1 LQAVYTTGGSTG
13 LNPCCSLPRRFICSV
28 CDPVW
33 QASRGQ
39 LLPGR
44 VATDGDAGCFRE
56 NVAAGG
62 VVCGLVDF
70 CSTPRETPVGA
81 ILGRAASGTSCGSKK
96 LSRVRAKRIKPI
108 IGLVGGIGAG
118 KSSVA
123 RVLQSLGAAVI
134 DSDRLAH
141 DELADPEVIATLRG
155 WWGDK
160 VCPSDEVDR
169 KALASIVFSDPHELD
184 RLEKLLYPRIHR
196 RRERLVAGYNAD
208 PAVRAIVLDAPKLY
222 EAGLGDY
229 CDAVIF
235 VAADWSVRVRR
246 VAASRGWT
254 EEELRRRENLQNSL
268 DTKRANAD
276 HVVINHSS
284 LDQLRID
291 VERIFFSVLAAFA

>member
-1 LQAVYTTGGSTG
+1 MLAGRVELCSTPSEAPFESI
-13 LNPCCSLPRRFICSV
+13 L
-28 CDPVW
+28 
-33 QASRGQ
+33 
-39 LLPGR
+39 GR
-44 VATDGDAGCFRE
+44 VA
-56 NVAAGG
+56 
-62 VVCGLVDF
+62 
-70 CSTPRETPVGA
+70 SGA
-81 ILGRAASGTSCGSKK
+81 SRGSKK
-96 LSRVRAKRIKPI
+96 LSRGRGKRNKPI

-155 WWGDK
+155 WWGDE

-169 KALASIVFSDPHELD
+169 KALASIVFDDRHELD

-196 RRERLVAGYNAD
+196 RRERLVDGFNAD
-208 PAVRAIVLDAPKLY
+208 PAVRAVVLDAPKLY

-235 VAADWSVRVRR
+235 VAADWPVRVGR
-246 VAASRGWT
+246 VAALRGWT

-284 LDQLRID
+284 MDQLRTD
-291 VERIFFSVLAAFA
+291 VERIFSSVLATFA

>member
-1 LQAVYTTGGSTG
+1 M
-13 LNPCCSLPRRFICSV
+13 CSV

-33 QASRGQ
+33 QASRGP

-44 VATDGDAGCFRE
+44 VATDGDGGCFRKS
-56 NVAAGG
+56 VAADG
-62 VVCGLVDF
+62 VVCGSVDS
-70 CSTPRETPVGA
+70 CSTPCVAPFGA
-81 ILGRAASGTSCGSKK
+81 ILGRVASGVSRGSIQLLRVCG
-96 LSRVRAKRIKPI
+96 KRIKPI

-123 RVLQSLGAAVI
+123 RILQSLGAAVI

-141 DELADPEVIATLRG
+141 DELTDPEVMATLRG

-160 VCPSDEVDR
+160 VCPGQEVDR
-169 KALASIVFSDPHELD
+169 KALASIVFNDPRELD
-184 RLEKLLYPRIHR
+184 RLERLLYPRIHR
-196 RRERLVAGYNAD
+196 RRERLVEGFNAD
-208 PAVRAIVLDAPKLY
+208 PMVRAIVLDAPKLY

-229 CDAVIF
+229 CNAVIF
-235 VAADWSVRVRR
+235 VEADWPVRVRR

-276 HVVINHSS
+276 HVVINHASM
-284 LDQLRID
+284 DQLRTD
-291 VERIFFSVLAAFA
+291 VERIFSSVLATFA

>member
-1 LQAVYTTGGSTG
+1 MVEL
-13 LNPCCSLPRRFICSV
+13 SL
-28 CDPVW
+28 
-33 QASRGQ
+33 
-39 LLPGR
+39 
-44 VATDGDAGCFRE
+44 
-56 NVAAGG
+56 
-62 VVCGLVDF
+62 
-70 CSTPRETPVGA
+70 TPRIAPVGS
-81 ILGRAASGTSCGSKK
+81 ILGRAASGASRGSKK
-96 LSRVRAKRIKPI
+96 LSRIRAKRIKPI

-123 RVLQSLGAAVI
+123 RVLESLGAAVI

-141 DELADPEVIATLRG
+141 EELADPEVLATLQG

-160 VCPSDEVDR
+160 VCRSEGADR
-169 KALASIVFSDPHELD
+169 KALASIVFNDPHELD
-184 RLEKLLYPRIHR
+184 RLEKLLYPRLHR

-235 VAADWSVRVRR
+235 VEADWSDRVHR

-254 EEELRRRENLQNSL
+254 EEELRRRENLQNTL

-291 VERIFFSVLAAFA
+291 VERIFSSVLAAFA